1 MIGDWLKF
9 KHSDLAHKVHGIA
22 GISVRF
28 DNKYWYSVNQ
38 LEPVPLTE
46 EILNKNFIEK
56 NQSDLWYINDD
67 AFINRTSRIIGN
79 DNSFTALLDSDD
91 SARVAI
97 VIHYVHELQHALKLA
112 KINKEIVL

>member
-9 KHSDLAHKVHGIA
+9 KRSDLAHKVHGIA
-22 GISVRF
+22 GISVRL
-28 DNKYWYSVNQ
+28 DNRYWYSVNQ

-56 NQSDLWYINDD
+56 NQTDLWYINDD

-91 SARVAI
+91 SARVSI